1 MPVIYKLNLNNIEYM
16 SEELGNVKDLL
27 EKEAALLV
35 QQQEEAIA
43 EEIKPTAI
51 GKAQKFVEYEE
62 DEVLAAEI
70 GWKNM
75 PMESLPSQG
84 MFYRAGT
91 QVALRAATVSEIRH
105 WSTIDDN
112 DLLGVDDM
120 LNFIMEKCVRI
131 KVPGKPGTYKDLL
144 EIDRFYLIFAV
155 RDYTFKNGENRL
167 FVSVSDE
174 DGADQK
180 IEVTKDSLDYFNPDE
195 RIMKYYN
202 AEDQSFNIQ
211 MKNGENFKIFLPSL
225 GIMSFIKNFIKQ
237 KQQAGQTF
245 DKTFIK
251 YAPFSFSDWKVLN
264 QTSYDRAVQE
274 SFTWSLQ
281 KISVMD
287 KLVEMLSDSINP
299 GIRYQTS
306 GGGEGKAPLNFQG
319 GIKSIFLISDIFD
332 ELV

>member
-1 MPVIYKLNLNNIEYM
+1 MAEEINLKEQM
-16 SEELGNVKDLL
+16 

-35 QQQEEAIA
+35 QQGENATEAETVIVEETYT
-43 EEIKPTAI
+43 KPAL
-51 GKAQKFVEYEE
+51 GRAQKFIDYENE
-62 DEVLAAEI
+62 DDVLAAEI

-84 MFYRAGT
+84 MFYTAGT
-91 QVALRAATVSEIRH
+91 QVAIRAATVSEIRH

-112 DLLGVDDM
+112 DLLALDDM

-131 KVPGKPGTYKDLL
+131 KVPGKPGTFKDLK

-174 DGADQK
+174 DGANQK

-195 RIMKYYN
+195 VLMKYYN
-202 AEDQSFNIQ
+202 AEDQCFNIQ

-225 GIMSFIKNFIKQ
+225 GVMTFIKNYIKQ
-237 KQQAGQTF
+237 KQQAGQSF

-251 YAPFSFSDWKVLN
+251 YAPFAFGDWKLLNQNSYDKAVQDSFSW
-264 QTSYDRAVQE
+264 TI
-274 SFTWSLQ
+274 Q

-319 GIKSIFLISDIFD
+319 GVKSIFLISDIFG